1 MKFTAQ
7 QIAVKLHGEIEGNP
21 KAEIFELAKIEN
33 AKKGSLTFLSN
44 PKYTPYIYKTKASAI
59 IVNKNLVLE
68 EDLKSTLIRV
78 SNPYESFSTL
88 LDYYKKANV
97 ERTGISSS
105 AEIHE
110 SVKIESNCYIGS
122 MTLIEKNS
130 EILKN
135 AKIFPHV
142 YVGPNVTIGEGTVIF
157 AGAKIME
164 DTVIGKNSI
173 IHSGA
178 VIGSDGFGFAPQEN
192 GAYKK
197 IPHTGRVI
205 LGENVDVGANST
217 IDKATLGNTVI
228 GNGVKLDNQIQ
239 IAHNVEI
246 GSNTVIAGQTGIAGS
261 AKIGKN
267 CVIGGQVGIVGHIT
281 IGDNVKVQGQSGII
295 SDVENN
301 AVIQGTPAFSYN
313 SYNKSYVHFK
323 NLPKIIKK
331 IDSIEKKDKK

>member
-7 QIAVKLHGEIEGNP
+7 QIAVKLHGEVEGNP

-44 PKYTPYIYKTKASAI
+44 PKYKPYIYKTKASAI

-68 EDLKSTLIRV
+68 DNLKSTLIRV
-78 SNPYESFSTL
+78 NNPYESFSTL
-88 LDYYKKANV
+88 LDYYKKVTV
-97 ERTGISSS
+97 ERTGVSSS

-122 MTLIEKNS
+122 MTLIEKGS
-130 EILKN
+130 EVSKN
-135 AKIFPHV
+135 VKIFPHV
-142 YVGPNVTIGEGTVIF
+142 YIGPNVTIGEGAVIF

-164 DTVIGKNSI
+164 DTVIGKNCV

-217 IDKATLGNTVI
+217 IDKATLGDTLI
-228 GNGVKLDNQIQ
+228 GDGVKLDNQIQ

-261 AKIGKN
+261 AKIGRN

-295 SDVENN
+295 SNVENN
-301 AVIQGTPAFSYN
+301 AVVQGTPAFSYN

-323 NLPKIIKK
+323 NLPEIIKK
-331 IDSIEKKDKK
+331 FDSIEKKNKK

>member
-7 QIAVKLHGEIEGNP
+7 QIAVKLHGEVEGNP

-68 EDLKSTLIRV
+68 DDLKSTLIRV
-78 SNPYESFSTL
+78 NNPYESFSTL
-88 LDYYKKANV
+88 LDYYKKVTV
-97 ERTGISSS
+97 ERTGVSSS

-122 MTLIEKNS
+122 MTLIEKGS
-130 EILKN
+130 EVSKN
-135 AKIFPHV
+135 VKIFPHV
-142 YVGPNVTIGEGTVIF
+142 YIGPNVTIGEGSVIF

-164 DTVIGKNSI
+164 DTVIGKNCV

-205 LGENVDVGANST
+205 LRENVDVGANST
-217 IDKATLGNTVI
+217 IDKATLGDTLI

-295 SDVENN
+295 SNVENN
-301 AVIQGTPAFSYN
+301 AVVQGTPAFSYN
-313 SYNKSYVHFK
+313 SYSKSYVHFK
-323 NLPKIIKK
+323 NLPEIIKK
-331 IDSIEKKDKK
+331 FDSIEKKNKK